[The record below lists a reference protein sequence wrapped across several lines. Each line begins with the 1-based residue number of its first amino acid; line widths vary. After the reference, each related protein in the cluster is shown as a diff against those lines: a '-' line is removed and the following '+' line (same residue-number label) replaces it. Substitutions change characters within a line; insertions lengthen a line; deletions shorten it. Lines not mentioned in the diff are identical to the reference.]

1 MIVQKY
7 TFLANLQKVY
17 SLVFVR
23 HNKMKLYVQVTGFL
37 RDAFGFCTFIPCYST
52 KKTAASQQKEGC
64 RRVFY
69 AFRASSDALF
79 YVPHKCSQT
88 EHRVVLVEL
97 TQTLKNRL
105 YQLILNNCKDGIVH

>member
-1 MIVQKY
+1 MCRFRDSFGIRSG
-7 TFLANLQKVY
+7 FA
-17 SLVFVR
+17 
-23 HNKMKLYVQVTGFL
+23 HLYH
-37 RDAFGFCTFIPCYST
+37 AI
-52 KKTAASQQKEGC
+52 QQKK
-64 RRVFY
+64 RRHPNRRKDAAAMFY

-105 YQLILNNCKDGIVH
+105 YQIILNNSKDGIVH

>member
-23 HNKMKLYVQVTGFL
+23 HNKMKLYVQVSGFL

-52 KKTAASQQKEGC
+52 KNGGIPTEG
-64 RRVFY
+64 RMPPRFY

-97 TQTLKNRL
+97 TQTLKNRF
-105 YQLILNNCKDGIVH
+105 YQIILNNSKDGIVH

>member
-1 MIVQKY
+1 MCRFRDSFGMRSGFAHPALSQKK
-7 TFLANLQKVY
+7 A
-17 SLVFVR
+17 
-23 HNKMKLYVQVTGFL
+23 
-37 RDAFGFCTFIPCYST
+37 
-52 KKTAASQQKEGC
+52 AASQQKEGC

-97 TQTLKNRL
+97 AQTLKNRL
-105 YQLILNNCKDGIVH
+105 YQIILNNSKDGIVH

>member
-1 MIVQKY
+1 M
-7 TFLANLQKVY
+7 
-17 SLVFVR
+17 
-23 HNKMKLYVQVTGFL
+23 QVSGFL
-37 RDAFGFCTFIPCYST
+37 RDAFGFLHIYTTLFN
-52 KKTAASQQKEGC
+52 KKAAASQQKEGC

-97 TQTLKNRL
+97 AQTLKNRL
-105 YQLILNNCKDGIVH
+105 YQIILNNSKDGIVH

>member
-1 MIVQKY
+1 MCR
-7 TFLANLQKVY
+7 FRDSFGMRSGFA
-17 SLVFVR
+17 
-23 HNKMKLYVQVTGFL
+23 HLYHAIQQ
-37 RDAFGFCTFIPCYST
+37 
-52 KKTAASQQKEGC
+52 KTAASQKKEGC

-97 TQTLKNRL
+97 AQTLKNRL
-105 YQLILNNCKDGIVH
+105 YQIILNNSKDGIVH

>member
-1 MIVQKY
+1 MCR
-7 TFLANLQKVY
+7 FRDSFEMRSGFA
-17 SLVFVR
+17 
-23 HNKMKLYVQVTGFL
+23 HLYHAIQQ
-37 RDAFGFCTFIPCYST
+37 
-52 KKTAASQQKEGC
+52 KTAASQQKEGC

-105 YQLILNNCKDGIVH
+105 YQFILNNSKDGIVH